1 MELTRRQEKF
11 IHLFVDLYREMHKPI
26 HYSLLAKKIGVSS
39 FTAYDMLRLLEKK
52 GYVTS
57 KYQINSNKPSVGRS
71 EIVFTPTSLAYS
83 RFPEEMPDTKT
94 ENPNPDETEIAEKV
108 QPNQIIQDHALSEIV
123 LNQISIDTPDNLR
136 FCLNVLT
143 DLIIGL
149 KSCSSCRF
157 LLKWISQFVGKKGI
171 INTRSGLLFFGGFI
185 FGMVT
190 RERIIDLDNDRSI
203 VPYMERYRSVIMEM
217 DPQLCQQLGKD
228 INEMFNFIIK
238 SELI

>member
-57 KYQINSNKPSVGRS
+57 MYQINSDKPTVGRS

-83 RFPEEMPDTKT
+83 RFPEEMTDINM
-94 ENPNPDETEIAEKV
+94 ENPNPDEEEIPEMG
-108 QPNQIIQDHALSEIV
+108 QPDQIIQDHALSEIV
-123 LNQISIDTPDNLR
+123 LNQIPIDTQDNLR
-136 FCLNVLT
+136 FCLNILT
-143 DLIIGL
+143 DLITGL
-149 KSCSSCRF
+149 KSCPSCRF
-157 LLKWISQFVGKKGI
+157 LLKWISQFVSKKGI
-171 INTRSGLLFFGGFI
+171 ITTRSGLLFFGGFI

-190 RERIIDLDNDRSI
+190 REKIIDLENDQSI
-203 VPYMERYRSVIMEM
+203 VPYMERYRSLVMKM
-217 DPQLCQQLGKD
+217 DPQLCQQLGNN
-228 INEMFNFIIK
+228 ISEMFTFIIE